1 MKSKVGSFRKMMK
14 SINQTDQ
21 RKKRHKLLLLEM
33 RGRRAGL
40 QKHEEIF
47 QGDFWV
53 YVHCLDCGDGF
64 TCVYINILSWTF

>member
-47 QGDFWV
+47 QGDF
-53 YVHCLDCGDGF
+53 
-64 TCVYINILSWTF
+64 